1 MKNRFLLLCCALVC
15 GQALAQQASPAAPD
29 RSTAPKEAQ
38 PAAAYPARA
47 DKMAT
52 MPDPDKLL
60 ATEPTSAGLRAGAL
74 SGPPTRRQVVAEIE
88 RARRA
93 GEMDFAAFET
103 GLPPSRR

>member
-29 RSTAPKEAQ
+29 RDTAPKAAQ
-38 PAAAYPARA
+38 SATYPARA
-47 DKMAT
+47 DKMAAT

-60 ATEPTSAGLRAGAL
+60 ATEPTSAGRLA
-74 SGPPTRRQVVAEIE
+74 GPPTRQQVVAEIE

-103 GLPPSRR
+103 GLAPSRRR